1 MAANSRTWLVGA
13 GAAAMIVVLV
23 ILIMVSTDGGLGLV
37 DGDGGLIAY
46 VAIFATI
53 AGDAVVPILPGETA
67 LNAGA
72 VAASKGELELWLI
85 VLMGALGAI
94 VGDSALYWIARAA
107 GGRLEGQLERLQTNP
122 RVSRAFGMLGRRAPL
137 LIVLGRYIPGVR
149 FVVNATMGLSGM
161 PYQTFLVWSSIGSVL
176 WATYTCLLAYAV
188 GTAIADFPLASVL
201 ISGALTTVLIAAVF
215 WLESRRSSEPLPPDP
230 SAPLPPS

>member
-1 MAANSRTWLVGA
+1 MTASRTWLM
-13 GAAAMIVVLV
+13 AAAAAVMIVVLV
-23 ILIMVSTDGGLGLV
+23 ILILVSTDGGLGLV

-46 VAIFATI
+46 VAIFATV

-67 LNAGA
+67 LNAAA
-72 VAASKGELELWLI
+72 VLASKGELELWLI

-122 RVSRAFGMLGRRAPL
+122 RVGRAFGMLGRRAPL

-149 FVVNATMGLSGM
+149 FVVNATMGLTGM
-161 PYQTFLVWSSIGSVL
+161 PYRTFLVWSSLGGAL
-176 WATYTCLLAYAV
+176 WATYTGLLAYAV
-188 GTAIADFPLASVL
+188 GTAIADFPIASMV
-201 ISGALTTVLIAAVF
+201 ISGGLTTVLIAAVF
-215 WLESRRSSEPLPPDP
+215 WLESHRSSEGLAPDP
-230 SAPLPPS
+230 SATDPPS